1 MGMTKYD
8 RLLHILN
15 LLRSRKS
22 LNARRLAEECQVT
35 ERSIYRDLI
44 SLSEAN
50 VPIYYDKGYKLAS
63 GNFLPPLNFTTEE
76 YACLQLALES
86 SPLARAGRKAD
97 TIRRI
102 KAKIDCSLSDATKE
116 KNRIQTP
123 VPHIEIDTTVD
134 DRNSTKHYGA
144 LEQAVSEQVSVDLEY
159 DSIEHG
165 STRREVDPYFIVFRR
180 HAFYFVAF
188 CHLRGDFR
196 TFRIDRVRS
205 LIPTGRRFARKR
217 EMTAQT
223 YFEGS
228 WGVYQGRPVEVTV
241 DFQGRAARVVAG
253 SRHHPQ
259 EMVEQLGPDLVRYR
273 VTVPGTEEI
282 KRWILGFG
290 ADAEVVGPEE
300 LRAELAAVARYLVSV
315 YRGGKVEMNRI

>member
-1 MGMTKYD
+1 MGMSKYD

-15 LLRSRKS
+15 LLRSRRT

-44 SLSEAN
+44 TLSEAN

-63 GNFLPPLNFTTEE
+63 GNFLPPLNFTAEE

-86 SPLARAGRKAD
+86 SPLAKAGRKAD
-97 TIRRI
+97 TIRQI
-102 KAKIDCSLSDATKE
+102 KAKIDCSLSDSTKE
-116 KNRIQTP
+116 QNRILTP
-123 VPHIEIDTTVD
+123 APHIEIDTTIA
-134 DRNSTKHYGA
+134 DRGATKYYGA
-144 LEQAVSEQVSVDLEY
+144 LEQAVSEQVSVELEY

-165 STRREVDPYFIVFRR
+165 TTQREVEPYFIVFRR
-180 HAFYFVAF
+180 HAFYFVGY

-196 TFRIDRVRS
+196 TFRIDRVRN
-205 LIPTGRRFARKR
+205 LKPTGRKFARKR
-217 EMTAQT
+217 EMTAAT

-241 DFQGRAARVVAG
+241 DFSSRAARVVAG
-253 SRHHPQ
+253 SRHHPK
-259 EMVEQLGPDLVRYR
+259 ESIERLGPDLVRYR

-290 ADAEVVGPEE
+290 TEAEVIGPEE
-300 LRAELAAVARYLVSV
+300 LRAELARVAKQLASV
-315 YRGGKVEMNRI
+315 YRDGPTEKSKG